1 MLAGVEVR
9 SPGPMPEDPGG
20 GQDRLLPGH
29 PLYDPAA
36 GGGPAPGYGAAPDY
50 GGDPGYGTPPSYA
63 PPRYGPVPGYPADPS
78 SRPRFDDSPTTGYVP
93 VDGYG
98 QPTRTTEPPVFDL
111 QFAVEADDAYDANV
125 SVQQF
130 TRWFIVVAVLMAVGF
145 LALAALRGTLDLWT
159 VGAAVLLV
167 VGALLLAP
175 ASRWFVRYQNRS
187 LEGLDASATLNRLG
201 LHFEGPLGR
210 QDVPWASLTDVT
222 ESGRVIV
229 FRYDTL
235 PVAYLPKSSFASTQQ
250 QKSAVAF
257 ARKCIDLQAAEA
269 PELQR

>member
-1 MLAGVEVR
+1 
-9 SPGPMPEDPGG
+9 MPEDPGG